1 MAQLRF
7 CRASQPQQKKVI
19 PVTPEKYFA
28 CVAVNLIF
36 VPAAVLCFA
45 PMRNKLKFGFRRT
58 ILIVAAALAVMI
70 SAVSV
75 FDAMF
80 EEIQNFTLFPMIV
93 VLYTIYHYCVNV
105 HISKSLAVFTHVCAL
120 MGVASNIGTGID
132 AILEPNNSGAFALT
146 PINISLPVLTCFA
159 AALILIY
166 PFRKYG
172 SFLVDSFDL
181 HKVWYITVF
190 ISIMI
195 FLTDMSIIPQKYE
208 TLYTNNAFRAFWVML
223 MTLLIFLVLFAVIF
237 YYIVKGMIDYSQKEE
252 KMRFLEMQESQY
264 IRQQKYI
271 EDTSRARHDL
281 RQTLR
286 TLKGMAESG
295 DIEGINEYLDRYIS
309 TIPENDT
316 VRYCKNSAVNAILN
330 FYNRLA
336 HVHEIVPDWQ
346 VALPEDI
353 DIDDTDLCI
362 VIGNILENAVNA
374 CRNIAD
380 GSRYI
385 QLTVAVKNS
394 NLCIVAVN
402 PYSGKLRHKDGRYY
416 STNRKGS
423 GIGLSSITSIAEKN
437 GGTAQFHHE
446 NGEFFSDVIMKT
458 ETQ

>member
-1 MAQLRF
+1 M
-7 CRASQPQQKKVI
+7 

-45 PMRNKLKFGFRRT
+45 PMRNKLKFGALRT
-58 ILIVAAALAVMI
+58 FIIASVALVVSILAI
-70 SAVSV
+70 SAL
-75 FDAMF
+75 DAMF
-80 EEIQNFTLFPMIV
+80 GEIQNLVLFPAIIL
-93 VLYTIYHYCVNV
+93 LYTIYHYCVNV
-105 HISKSLAVFTHVCAL
+105 HISKSLAIFTHVCAL
-120 MGVASNIGTGID
+120 MGVASNVGTGID
-132 AILEPNNSGAFALT
+132 ALLEPESTGAFDIT
-146 PINISLPVLTCFA
+146 PLNIAIPVVTCIA
-159 AALILIY
+159 TAIVLVI

-195 FLTDMSIIPQKYE
+195 FLTDVSIIPKKYE
-208 TLYTNNAFRAFWVML
+208 TLYTNNTFRAFWVILVSL
-223 MTLLIFLVLFAVIF
+223 MIFLLLFAVIF
-237 YYIVKGMIDYSQKEE
+237 YYIVKGMLDYSEKAE

-286 TLKGMAESG
+286 TLKGMADSG
-295 DIEGINEYLDRYIS
+295 DLNGIREYLDKYIS
-309 TIPENDT
+309 TVPENDT

-330 FYNRLA
+330 FYTRLA
-336 HVHEIVPDWQ
+336 RVHEIILDWQ
-346 VALPEDI
+346 VALPEDV

-374 CRNIAD
+374 CRNITD

-385 QLTVAVKNS
+385 QLTVAVKNG

-423 GIGLSSITSIAEKN
+423 GIGLSSITSVAEKN